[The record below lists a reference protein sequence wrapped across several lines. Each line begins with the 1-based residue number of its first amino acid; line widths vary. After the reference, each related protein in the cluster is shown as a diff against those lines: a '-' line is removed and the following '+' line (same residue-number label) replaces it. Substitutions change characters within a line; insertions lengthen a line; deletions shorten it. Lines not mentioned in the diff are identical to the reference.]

1 MNRRE
6 RKHMEK
12 QMGLDKYKKS
22 LTRAQRFEMIS
33 DNIKNGRETE
43 KRMKEVRRL
52 QEQGKTDEV
61 SANRIAS
68 ISTELMV
75 KGVPYVDAINQAK
88 EIYKQEVEAASNK
101 E

>member
-12 QMGLDKYKKS
+12 QMGLAKYKKS
-22 LTRAQRFEMIS
+22 LSRTQRFEMMA
-33 DNIKNGRETE
+33 DNIQSGKKMQTQ
-43 KRMKEVRRL
+43 MKEVRRL
-52 QEQGKTDEV
+52 QEQDKLDEK

-88 EIYKQEVEAASNK
+88 EIYKKEVESANNK
-101 E
+101 G

>member
-12 QMGLDKYKKS
+12 QMGIAKYKKS
-22 LTRAQRFEMIS
+22 LTRAQKFEMVA
-33 DNIKNGRETE
+33 DNIKSGRDLENQMRDT
-43 KRMKEVRRL
+43 RRV

-61 SANRIAS
+61 AANRIAS

-75 KGVPYVDAINQAK
+75 KGVSYVDAINQAK
-88 EIYKQEVEAASNK
+88 EIYKQEVESISNK